1 MRIHSHDHIYHA
13 GHIGLLGHGLASIV
27 VLICGEKMKKSFL
40 ILLVVLSLALASC
53 GFPVRYTTVRGTGNV
68 ITQNRRVSGFDEV
81 ELSGVGTL
89 IIEQGTT
96 ESLEITAE
104 ENLMPYLESRVMG
117 GKLNLGVEDFV
128 NIQPTD
134 EVVYRLKV
142 VDLALIET
150 SGLGNV
156 ETATLATNNL
166 RIRISG
172 SGKVT
177 IENLQAVKLNVEI
190 SGLGDI
196 FLTGKVDEQ
205 RVELSGAGTY
215 TAGDLESKLA
225 DVSISGSG
233 NAVLWVKERLSTE
246 ISGMG
251 TVEYY
256 GSPVIDSEI
265 SGAGKIVSAGD
276 K

>member
-1 MRIHSHDHIYHA
+1 
-13 GHIGLLGHGLASIV
+13 
-27 VLICGEKMKKSFL
+27 MKNSYL
-40 ILLVVLSLALASC
+40 ILLVVLGLALASC

-89 IIEQGTT
+89 IIEQGTS

-104 ENLMPYLESRVMG
+104 ENLMPYLESRVTG
-117 GKLNLGVEDFV
+117 GTLNLGVEDFV
-128 NIQPTD
+128 DIQPTAKII
-134 EVVYRLKV
+134 YRLKV
-142 VDLALIET
+142 IDLASIET
-150 SGLGNV
+150 SGLGDV
-156 ETATLATNNL
+156 ESSSLATNSL
-166 RIRISG
+166 RIQISG

-177 IENLQAVKLNVEI
+177 IENLQAAKLSVEV

-196 FLTGKVDEQ
+196 FLAGKVDEQ

-215 TAGDLESKLA
+215 TAGDLESNFV

-233 NAVLWVKERLSTE
+233 NAVLWAKETLRTE

-251 TVEYY
+251 MVEYY